1 MAAVCELKDCTV
13 VVAKVAAWKSLQ
25 CGSMSLLNI
34 FIAGLSPVSL
44 IYDNEIE
51 MRADAEKLREAV
63 ESEGVL
69 S

>member
-51 MRADAEKLREAV
+51 MRADAAKLRDEI
-63 ESEGVL
+63 EGSEVL
-69 S
+69 L